1 MERRN
6 EFRSIVTNQFIDYC
20 NSKEV
25 EPTIDFFAEYLINR
39 NLIID
44 KTITRFLVI
53 DKYPEALHGNMAI
66 KQHAIW
72 QLEEEVGV
80 SESTIKRILNRFSK
94 AFRLKTV
101 LISKNEPSNI

>member
-1 MERRN
+1 MERRT
-6 EFRSIVTNQFIDYC
+6 EFRSTVTKQFTDYC
-20 NSKEV
+20 KSKEV
-25 EPTIDFFAEYLINR
+25 NPSIEYFAEYLINR

-66 KQHAIW
+66 KQQAIY
-72 QLEEEVGV
+72 QLEEEIGV

-94 AFRLKTV
+94 AFRLQSRV
-101 LISKNEPSNI
+101 IPKNDLTGF